1 MAEAGRTE
9 EQIKE
14 LEQKVERLSE
24 ENQRLKQQ
32 LHALRHTVF
41 GSRTE
46 KGILLSSV
54 MRLQRITGRQ
64 AGISGLMPGASTML
78 RLPRCM

>member
-1 MAEAGRTE
+1 MAEAVRTE

-46 KGILLSSV
+46 KAEKILSL
-54 MRLQRITGRQ
+54 IH
-64 AGISGLMPGASTML
+64 I
-78 RLPRCM
+78 

>member
-1 MAEAGRTE
+1 MAESVRTE

-46 KGILLSSV
+46 KAEKIDLSPFTAAFLS
-54 MRLQRITGRQ
+54 I
-64 AGISGLMPGASTML
+64 
-78 RLPRCM
+78 